1 MVIQGIIAHP
11 VHCLHDGSEL
21 EMPVFVH
28 VLLAVA
34 NQSLGVDPHAC
45 FEPGPI
51 PPICQLCHNA
61 GKHGTLGSKVVG
73 KAPKEKPK
81 SMLCQKVWLKVRKF
95 MGCDVSS

>member
-28 VLLAVA
+28 VLLTVA

-51 PPICQLCHNA
+51 LQFANAATTQENTVLCLSDITQAEPVIHEC
-61 GKHGTLGSKVVG
+61 L
-73 KAPKEKPK
+73 PKL
-81 SMLCQKVWLKVRKF
+81 SQ
-95 MGCDVSS
+95 DVLPL